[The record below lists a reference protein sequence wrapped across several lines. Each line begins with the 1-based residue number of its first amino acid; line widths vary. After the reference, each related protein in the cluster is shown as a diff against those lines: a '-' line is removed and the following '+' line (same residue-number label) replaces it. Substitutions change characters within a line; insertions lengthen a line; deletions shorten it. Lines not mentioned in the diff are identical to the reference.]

1 MKCLIVDDEVLARQ
15 RLIRML
21 KESGKVVH
29 CYEAAN
35 GEQAVQAVKT
45 TQPDLV
51 LMDIRMPGMD
61 GLEAAH
67 IIGQF
72 DSAPAIVFTTAY
84 GDHALAAF
92 EAQAV
97 DYLLKPIDRKR
108 LLIAIDK
115 SKRLSV
121 ATLAMAANA
130 SGTQRAYLSGSVAG
144 VLKRIPTEDVIYL
157 FAENKYVEVKSAS
170 ETLLIEDSLKSLEE
184 EFSDVFVRVHRNAL
198 VNKKALRGLQ
208 KETDGKHSVLLKG
221 TEKKLEVSRR
231 LLSDVRRLLKS

>member
-1 MKCLIVDDEVLARQ
+1 M
-15 RLIRML
+15 
-21 KESGKVVH
+21 
-29 CYEAAN
+29 
-35 GEQAVQAVKT
+35 QAVKAS
-45 TQPDLV
+45 QPDLV

-61 GLEAAH
+61 GLEAAY
-67 IIGQF
+67 IIGQL
-72 DSAPAIVFTTAY
+72 DLAPAIVFTTAY

-97 DYLLKPIDRKR
+97 DYLLKPIDRNR
-108 LLIAIDK
+108 LLSAIEK
-115 SKRLSV
+115 SKRLSA
-121 ATLAMAANA
+121 ATLAMAANV
-130 SGTQRAYLSGSVAG
+130 SDTQRLYLSGSVAG
-144 VLKRIPTEDVIYL
+144 VLKRIPTEEVIYL